1 MAQIDKKF
9 LAKLLDI
16 NESEIFSNIKGLTF
30 DSANAP
36 EGVKAFRDLLSER
49 RRKRIEAL
57 AEVLRAEDDLGKIV
71 RAHIHIEHE
80 LQEVIFLAAPNPT
93 QLKSFDKM
101 EYADKVQ
108 LALVLGLNAELKP
121 ALNATGNLRNKFS
134 HRLDMKI
141 GEEEV
146 TNLISTFTPS
156 GKQQFQKLLRSAVS
170 ELPRNALEG
179 EALSYFQ
186 AQIKATIFFLQ
197 LFDEVAKERHRLA
210 FEKMQGMAWH

>member
-1 MAQIDKKF
+1 MSRIDKKF

-16 NESEIFSNIKGLTF
+16 NESDISNIKGLTF

-80 LQEVIFLAAPNPT
+80 LREVIFLVAPNPM

-121 ALNATGNLRNKFS
+121 ALNATGNLRNNFS

-146 TNLISTFTPS
+146 TPPHYPL
-156 GKQQFQKLLRSAVS
+156 
-170 ELPRNALEG
+170 
-179 EALSYFQ
+179 
-186 AQIKATIFFLQ
+186 
-197 LFDEVAKERHRLA
+197 
-210 FEKMQGMAWH
+210 

>member
-1 MAQIDKKF
+1 MARIDKKF

-16 NESEIFSNIKGLTF
+16 NESEIANIEGLTF
-30 DSANAP
+30 DPANASK
-36 EGVKAFRDLLSER
+36 EVKTVSNLLSER

-101 EYADKVQ
+101 EYSDKVQ

-156 GKQQFQKLLRSAVS
+156 AKQQFQRLLRTALS
-170 ELPRNALEG
+170 ELPQNALEG

-186 AQIKATIFFLQ
+186 AQIKATIFFLR

-210 FEKMQGMAWH
+210 FEKMQSMAWH

>member
-1 MAQIDKKF
+1 MARIDKKF

-16 NESEIFSNIKGLTF
+16 TESDISNIKGLTF
-30 DSANAP
+30 DPANAS
-36 EGVKAFRDLLSER
+36 EEVKTFRHLLSER

-80 LQEVIFLAAPNPT
+80 LQEVIFLAAPNRT

-101 EYADKVQ
+101 EYSDKVQ

-146 TNLISTFTPS
+146 TNLISTLRPS
-156 GKQQFQKLLRSAVS
+156 AKQQFQKLLRSAVS

-210 FEKMQGMAWH
+210 FEKMQSMAWH

>member
-1 MAQIDKKF
+1 
-9 LAKLLDI
+9 
-16 NESEIFSNIKGLTF
+16 
-30 DSANAP
+30 
-36 EGVKAFRDLLSER
+36 
-49 RRKRIEAL
+49 
-57 AEVLRAEDDLGKIV
+57 
-71 RAHIHIEHE
+71 
-80 LQEVIFLAAPNPT
+80 
-93 QLKSFDKM
+93 M
-101 EYADKVQ
+101 EYSEKVQ

-156 GKQQFQKLLRSAVS
+156 AKQQFQRLLRSALS
-170 ELPRNALEG
+170 ELPSTVLEG

-197 LFDEVAKERHRLA
+197 LFDEVAKERYRLA
-210 FEKMQGMAWH
+210 FEKMQSMARH

>member
-1 MAQIDKKF
+1 MARIDKKF
-9 LAKLLDI
+9 LTKLLGI
-16 NESEIFSNIKGLTF
+16 NEFDISNIKGLTF
-30 DSANAP
+30 DLANAP
-36 EGVKAFRDLLSER
+36 DEIKTFSDLLSER

-71 RAHIHIEHE
+71 RAHIHVEHE

-93 QLKSFDKM
+93 QLKPFDRM
-101 EYADKVQ
+101 EYSEKVQ

-146 TNLISTFTPS
+146 TNLISTLTPS
-156 GKQQFQKLLRSAVS
+156 AKQQFQKLLRSALS
-170 ELPRNALEG
+170 ESPSTVLKG

-210 FEKMQGMAWH
+210 FEKMQSMAGH

>member
-30 DSANAP
+30 DLDNVP
-36 EGVKAFRDLLSER
+36 DEIQTFRDLLSER

-93 QLKSFDKM
+93 QLKPFDSM
-101 EYADKVQ
+101 EYSEKVQ
-108 LALVLGLNAELKP
+108 LALILGLNAELKR

-156 GKQQFQKLLRSAVS
+156 AKQQFQRLLRSALS
-170 ELPRNALEG
+170 ELPRNALDG

-210 FEKMQGMAWH
+210 FEKMQRMAWH

>member
-1 MAQIDKKF
+1 MARIDKKF

-16 NESEIFSNIKGLTF
+16 NESDISNIKGLTF
-30 DSANAP
+30 DRTNSA
-36 EGVKAFRDLLSER
+36 EEIQTFMDLLSER

-80 LQEVIFLAAPNPT
+80 LQEVIFLAAPKPT
-93 QLKSFDKM
+93 QLKPFDRM
-101 EYADKVQ
+101 EYTEKVQ

-141 GEEEV
+141 GEEEA
-146 TNLISTFTPS
+146 TNLISTFTPAA
-156 GKQQFQKLLRSAVS
+156 KQQFQRLLRSALS
-170 ELPRNALEG
+170 ELPSAKLEG

-210 FEKMQGMAWH
+210 FEKMQSMAWH